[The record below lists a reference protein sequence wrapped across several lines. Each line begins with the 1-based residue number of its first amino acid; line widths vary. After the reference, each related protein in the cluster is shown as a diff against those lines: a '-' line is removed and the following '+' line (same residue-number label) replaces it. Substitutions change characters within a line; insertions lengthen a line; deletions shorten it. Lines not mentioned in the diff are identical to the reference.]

1 MTRHSLPLS
10 IVVAI
15 VLASPGGVIARNF
28 DAGSLHIGHPWVKA
42 PPNAAPTAGGYLTVT
57 NRGKTA
63 DRLLGGSSP
72 AVQALQPHS
81 MSMAGGV
88 MRMRALP
95 KGWEILP
102 GATLTLA
109 PGGDHLMLIG
119 PRKPLKVGDHIPATL
134 DFAHAGAVK
143 VEFIVQAQAPAGA
156 MPKTMPL
163 GAMPGVKMR

>member
-1 MTRHSLPLS
+1 MTRHSLVPS
-10 IVVAI
+10 VVAA
-15 VLASPGGVIARNF
+15 VLLASPVPGIAHAY
-28 DAGSLHIGHPWVKA
+28 DAGALHIGHPWVKA

-72 AVQALQPHS
+72 ALQAVQPHS

-95 KGWEILP
+95 KGWEIAP

-119 PRKPLKVGDHIPATL
+119 PRRPLKIGDHIPATL
-134 DFAHAGAVK
+134 NFEHAGPVK
-143 VEFIVQAQAPAGA
+143 VDFIVQAEAPAAG
-156 MPKTMPL
+156 MSTMK
-163 GAMPGVKMR
+163 GMDMR